1 MVYSGGTFQDV
12 FSRWLRIFA
21 GGIVFFCIV
30 SGCVT
35 EERVSE
41 RNVRMRY
48 INLSIVFDYMVSTD
62 PEARQVRKKRK
73 EIVTALDDIERV
85 LMTEPDMQK
94 RKSLSERRRDYSEQ
108 MQSLY
113 GREEYYKRKFLQ
125 DMNRAIDDVA
135 VRMRIDYVF
144 NIGEGLVYS
153 RKEFD
158 VTEQVLQ
165 ELRKV
170 KKRNAPQS
178 R

>member
-1 MVYSGGTFQDV
+1 MVESGGTFKKLYP
-12 FSRWLRIFA
+12 RWLRIFA
-21 GGIVFFCIV
+21 GGIVFFCLV
-30 SGCVT
+30 SGCAT

-62 PEARQVRKKRK
+62 PEARQVRKQRK
-73 EIVTALDDIERV
+73 EVSAALNDIEIV
-85 LMTEPDMQK
+85 LLTEPEMQK
-94 RKSLSERRRDYSEQ
+94 RKSLSEKRRDYAQQ
-108 MQSLY
+108 MQSLL

-135 VRMRIDYVF
+135 VRLRIDYVF

>member
-1 MVYSGGTFQDV
+1 MDSDKG
-12 FSRWLRIFA
+12 IFRLFCPSCVSNILW
-21 GGIVFFCIV
+21 GIVLLCIV
-30 SGCVT
+30 SGCAT
-35 EERVSE
+35 EDRIAE
-41 RNVRMRY
+41 RNVRIRY
-48 INLSIVFDYMVSTD
+48 INLSILFDYMVSAD
-62 PEARQVRKKRK
+62 AEARQVRKQRK
-73 EIVTALDDIERV
+73 DVTSALDNIERT

-94 RKSLSERRRDYSEQ
+94 RKSLAMKRRDYGEQ
-108 MQSLY
+108 MRMLD
-113 GREEYYKRKFLQ
+113 GREEFYKRKFLQ

-135 VRMRIDYVF
+135 VRMRIDYMF

-158 VTEQVLQ
+158 VTEQVLK